1 MNTLSNNSTAIKTFL
16 ADTGK
21 FVYGSRWQARFAK
34 DLGIKNGKTLSE
46 LLKSDKEIPQ
56 SVIDKCYVLMDMRKK
71 AASQLAQDLLSRCES
86 FDNAIY
92 KLDNLTNNEMQ
103 YEAM

>member
-1 MNTLSNNSTAIKTFL
+1 MTSFADNSTAIKTFL

-21 FVYGSRWQARFAK
+21 YVYGSRWQARFAK

-56 SVIDKCYVLMDMRKK
+56 SVIDKCYALMDIRKK
-71 AASQLAQDLLSRCES
+71 AASQLAQDLLSRCEA

-92 KLDNLTNNEMQ
+92 KLDNLTNNEVQ
-103 YEAM
+103 CEAM